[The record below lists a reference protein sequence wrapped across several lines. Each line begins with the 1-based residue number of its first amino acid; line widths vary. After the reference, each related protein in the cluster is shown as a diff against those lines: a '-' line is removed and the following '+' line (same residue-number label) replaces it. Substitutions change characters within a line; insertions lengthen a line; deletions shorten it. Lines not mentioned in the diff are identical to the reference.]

1 MTRPAKPGPRS
12 LAEQRATWHADAVSV
27 LGDDLAI
34 DTMLCAVTGR
44 DNGVPVAVVSR
55 NWPQLAAR
63 RAVLT
68 VSASRAT
75 WQACHVRAEV
85 ERLARTD
92 RIPLTD
98 LDAMVQAAVEVALSA
113 AVSIRLGGGHDGID
127 EPASLRRR
135 DGSSVFTVA
144 GTQLYTTP
152 DILAAET
159 RLLTAA
165 GREDGRRVPDGL
177 IELSI
182 LEAGLAGRKLNPAQ
196 EQMVRELATS
206 GRRVQLALA
215 PAGTGKTTALGVLGA
230 AWREHGGTVI
240 GLAPSA
246 VAAAELRA
254 TVGGATDTIAKLLHS
269 LDAGTGGSGL
279 VGIDSSSLVI
289 IDEAGMAGT
298 FDLDRAISHVL
309 DAGGSVR
316 LVGDTRQLAAVA
328 SGGILRDIARCYPV
342 ATLDTPVRFTD
353 PVEGHASLALRVG
366 DPVALGYYL
375 DHNRIHGG
383 DRTTTIEEA
392 FAAWSADRAAGLD
405 VVLLAATNDTVRDL
419 NTRARAYRLTEQPP
433 QREVRLHDGTRA
445 SVGDLIVTRRNDR
458 QLPVT
463 ATDWVKNGDRWIIEA
478 LRDDG
483 SAEVRHLAS
492 RRTVHLPAD
501 YVRQHVELGYATTI
515 HLAQGRT
522 ADTSHTV
529 LTGGENRHDLYVAV
543 TRGRHANHVYLDTT
557 APADATSPD
566 AIRPPTSIETLERI
580 LVRDPD
586 RASATS
592 QHQAGLD
599 PATQLRRAVDRY
611 TDVVGIV
618 ADDQP
623 GSGPR
628 PLPWLPA
635 IPDIPDQDWA
645 SYLQQRSQLV
655 ITAAARIGVD
665 ALPAEPWAAAL
676 RTIDPDLTRDVA
688 VWRVATGVDPDHPDP
703 CGPLDCPAPGYRRAL
718 TDRIHS
724 ALDRH
729 NDPAERWR
737 PLVEQLDPR
746 LTADPGWPW
755 LARAI
760 TQAADTGYDVARR
773 LPHLIHGDRPLPAE
787 HAARTLVFRLATDCP
802 ESAPPPRPIH
812 YRESDDDR
820 VRRDR
825 QAAEAARAHQHAQR
839 SRGRSR

>member
-113 AVSIRLGGGHDGID
+113 AVSIRLGGGHDGIT
-127 EPASLRRR
+127 EPAGLRRR

-144 GTQLYTTP
+144 GSQLYTSP
-152 DILAAET
+152 EILAAES

-165 GREDGRRVPDGL
+165 ARQDGRKVTAGL
-177 IELSI
+177 VELSL
-182 LEAGLAGRKLNPAQ
+182 LEVRLAGRVLNPAQ
-196 EQMVRELATS
+196 EQMVRELASS

-230 AWREHGGTVI
+230 AWRENGGTVI

-246 VAAAELRA
+246 VAAAELRGA
-254 TVGGATDTIAKLLHS
+254 LGGTTDTIAKLLHG
-269 LDAGTGGSGL
+269 LDTGTGGSPL
-279 VGIDSSSLVI
+279 VGIDSSTLVI

-298 FDLDRAISHVL
+298 FDLDRTVSHVL

-328 SGGILRDIARCYPV
+328 SGGILRDIARSHPV

-353 PVEGHASLALRVG
+353 PVEGHASLALRIG
-366 DPVALGYYL
+366 DPLALGYYL

-383 DRTTTIEEA
+383 DRATTIEEA

-419 NTRARAYRLTEQPP
+419 NIRARGHRLDGHPAEV
-433 QREVRLHDGTRA
+433 EVRLHDGTRA
-445 SVGDLIVTRRNDR
+445 SAGDLIVTRRNDR
-458 QLPVT
+458 RLPTT
-463 ATDWVKNGDRWIIEA
+463 ATDWVKNGDRWQIESVG
-478 LRDDG
+478 DDG
-483 SAEVRHLAS
+483 TLQVRHVDS
-492 RRTVHLPAD
+492 RRTVHLPAG
-501 YVRQHVELGYATTI
+501 YVGQHVELGYATTI

-522 ADTSHTV
+522 ADTCHTV
-529 LTGGENRHDLYVAV
+529 LTGGENRHDLYVAM
-543 TRGRHANHVYLDTT
+543 TRGRHANHGYLDTT
-557 APADATSPD
+557 APTDPTTPA

-580 LVRDPD
+580 LARDPD

-592 QHQAGLD
+592 EHQADVD
-599 PATQLRRAVDRY
+599 PATQLRHAVDRY

-618 ADDQP
+618 ADHQP

-635 IPDIPDQDWA
+635 IPDIPDEDWA
-645 SYLQQRSQLV
+645 DYLHQRSQLV

-665 ALPAEPWAAAL
+665 TLPAEPWAAAL
-676 RTIDPDLTRDVA
+676 RTIDPDLASDVA
-688 VWRVATGVDPDHPDP
+688 VWRAATGADRDHPDP
-703 CGPLDCPAPGYRRAL
+703 CGPLDCPAPGYRRTL
-718 TDRIHS
+718 TDRVHA
-724 ALDRH
+724 ALGRH
-729 NDPAERWR
+729 NNPTQRWHA
-737 PLVEQLDPR
+737 LVAGINPR

-760 TQAADTGYDVARR
+760 TQAADTGYDVRTR
-773 LPHLIHGDRPLPAE
+773 LPHLIHGGRPLPVE
-787 HAARTLVFRLATDCP
+787 HAARSLVYRLATDCP
-802 ESAPPPRPIH
+802 ESVPPPRPIP
-812 YRESDDDR
+812 YREPDDDR
-820 VRRDR
+820 VR
-825 QAAEAARAHQHAQR
+825 QAAEATRRHEEAIHR
-839 SRGRSR
+839 SRGRGR